1 MISGVEPSVLVEGA
15 EARITGS
22 GFSATAAQNQVTVGG
37 LAARVTAAN
46 PTTLSIVVPW
56 SDCLPARREELRVA
70 VGVNSDARTVG
81 VSPRSLEDL
90 ELEPGWYRY
99 TYAGNGCVHL
109 PGNATGGEYV
119 IGVVSSSENA
129 ASLTG
134 VTLTGTP
141 WDASVVAA
149 ESGRIV
155 VAADGEALE
164 EASRRGMA
172 ALAQGPFSASAAFA
186 PQPTL
191 PMAPASAGGGIGE
204 WPLAADTLRMRRA
217 RAHSEIMARNE
228 ALLRRLGRATRRALT
243 DTRRDMQV
251 GDTLTLYANRGG
263 NAGQVRAL
271 VRWVGNSSIWLDD
284 RDNPAGTFTDSELAN
299 LDDFYSTN
307 IKGVH
312 DDYFGALSDVDG
324 NGRFL
329 VLMTKE
335 ANRAD
340 VGGWVSWADLYPREQ
355 WPTSNYAEIF
365 YGEVPDP
372 QGSVGDPMTKQ
383 DVLDRYPE
391 LIAHEVAH
399 LVQANAEVLGN
410 AGWKTTWEHE
420 GGATLAEQ
428 LVAYRIF
435 GHGSGQELGW
445 TAYNHSAE
453 SRNWYWNWL
462 GDMAAFFGRDW
473 RGDGTGRISRA
484 PEECSWVGR
493 ERDGNSGPCLGR
505 QVYGVPSMVL
515 RYAMDRWG
523 DDYPGGERALMRRL
537 TASPVVGFNSLVDV
551 SPDKAWR
558 PEQIL
563 TGFYITLWL
572 DLQGWTT
579 YGMTTW
585 DLQDIFGKLPES
597 WQLRPYPSSSPTP
610 RLTGRRVRAGSSLY
624 LHWTPTGSLGPTAI
638 KVTSARGGRVPDH
651 ISVWALRV
659 R

>member
-1 MISGVEPSVLVEGA
+1 M
-15 EARITGS
+15 GS
-22 GFSATAAQNQVTVGG
+22 
-37 LAARVTAAN
+37 R
-46 PTTLSIVVPW
+46 
-56 SDCLPARREELRVA
+56 
-70 VGVNSDARTVG
+70 SDARTVG
-81 VSPRSLEDL
+81 VTPRSLET
-90 ELEPGWYRY
+90 EPGSFWL
-99 TYAGNGCVHL
+99 TYGGRGCLHLAGD
-109 PGNATGGEYV
+109 ASGGEYL
-119 IGVVSSSENA
+119 IGVVSSSEDP

-141 WDASVVAA
+141 WDASAVA
-149 ESGRIV
+149 EGGRIV
-155 VAADGEALE
+155 VAAEKWAGEETSQGA
-164 EASRRGMA
+164 MA

-186 PQPTL
+186 PQPAL
-191 PMAPASAGGGIGE
+191 PMAPASAGGGIGD

-217 RAHSEIMARNE
+217 RAHNEIMARNK
-228 ALLRRLGRATRRALT
+228 ALLRRLGRTTRPARAAA
-243 DTRRDMQV
+243 RRDLQV
-251 GDTLTLYANRGG
+251 GDTLTLYGDRGRTCASG
-263 NAGQVRAL
+263 GQVRAIVRL
-271 VRWVGNSSIWLDD
+271 VGTSSIWLDD

-299 LDDFYSTN
+299 LDAFYSAN

-340 VGGWVSWADLYPREQ
+340 VGGWVSWADLYPRERCA
-355 WPTSNYAEIF
+355 TSNHAEIF
-365 YGEVPDP
+365 YGKVPDP
-372 QGSVGDPMTKQ
+372 QGSVGDAVTKE
-383 DVLDRYPE
+383 DVLEYYPE

-399 LVQANAEVLGN
+399 LVQANAQVLGN
-410 AGWKTTWEHE
+410 AGWKTTWEDE

-445 TAYNHSAE
+445 AAYNYSAE
-453 SRNWYWNWL
+453 SRNWYWDWL

-493 ERDGNSGPCLGR
+493 EREGNSGPCLGR

-558 PEQIL
+558 TEQIL
-563 TGFYITLWL
+563 TGFYIALWL

-597 WQLRPYPSSSPTP
+597 WQLRPYTSSSRTP

-624 LHWTPTGSLGPTAI
+624 FHWTPTGALSPTSI
-638 KVTSARGGRVPDH
+638 KVTLPSGGRLPNH